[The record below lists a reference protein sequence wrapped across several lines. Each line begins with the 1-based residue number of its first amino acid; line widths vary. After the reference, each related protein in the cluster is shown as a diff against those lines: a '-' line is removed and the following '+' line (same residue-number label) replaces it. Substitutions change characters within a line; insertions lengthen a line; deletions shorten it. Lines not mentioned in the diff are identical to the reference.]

1 MPLLELRKNIHFLFV
16 TVAPPA
22 VRSLSN
28 GRTPSISS
36 EEEEQGLMKNIDS
49 ASAESEDFKS
59 EVGTAGLT
67 LIKILFA

>member
-1 MPLLELRKNIHFLFV
+1 MPLLELTFFVV

-36 EEEEQGLMKNIDS
+36 EEEEQGLIKNTDS
-49 ASAESEDFKS
+49 ASAKSEDFKS
-59 EVGTAGLT
+59 EVGTADLT
-67 LIKILFA
+67 LFKM